1 MRENKIVKKILEDAE
16 KDISGGIFV
25 LSMLGFS
32 KEEAREFILKCLDT
46 IWKEGDGVWS
56 QYNQLV

>member
-25 LSMLGFS
+25 LNMLGFS

-46 IWKEGDGVWS
+46 IWKQGEGVWA
-56 QYNQLV
+56 